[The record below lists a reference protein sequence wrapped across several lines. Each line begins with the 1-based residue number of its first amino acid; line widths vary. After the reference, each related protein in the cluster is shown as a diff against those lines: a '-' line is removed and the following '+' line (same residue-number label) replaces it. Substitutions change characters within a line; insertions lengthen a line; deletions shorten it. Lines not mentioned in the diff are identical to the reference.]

1 MGNDKRGIARGQCS
15 LCECEEFES
24 SGVRC
29 DYWGHTPVD
38 HRPLEPVTKRLRA
51 DNSPPKQDEV
61 VEIQLH
67 TADQPGS
74 SKSMD
79 NDNASKEIAKII
91 DLECEAPTGVQT
103 TSNDGASEKA
113 AEMGVLHT
121 DHDNT
126 DDEVRSLQN
135 RVDSLASDKE
145 VLEIRRRNEKVVA
158 FCNICTTPIATACS
172 IWPPKRIRPTWKS
185 LTPEGAKFP

>member
-1 MGNDKRGIARGQCS
+1 M
-15 LCECEEFES
+15 CECEEFES

-29 DYWGHTPVD
+29 DYCGHTPVD
-38 HRPLEPVTKRLRA
+38 HRPMEPVTKRSRA
-51 DNSPPKQDEV
+51 DNSLPKQDEV

-67 TADQPGS
+67 TADQPSS

-79 NDNASKEIAKII
+79 NDNESKEIAKII

-135 RVDSLASDKE
+135 RVDSLA
-145 VLEIRRRNEKVVA
+145 
-158 FCNICTTPIATACS
+158 
-172 IWPPKRIRPTWKS
+172 
-185 LTPEGAKFP
+185 